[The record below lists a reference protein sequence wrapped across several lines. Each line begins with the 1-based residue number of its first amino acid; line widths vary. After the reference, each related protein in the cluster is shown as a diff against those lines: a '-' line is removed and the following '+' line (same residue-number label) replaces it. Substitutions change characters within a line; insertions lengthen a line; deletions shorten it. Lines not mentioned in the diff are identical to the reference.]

1 MKFFYFLEIFFV
13 CFNLIM
19 TNNYSQITR
28 FPGRKKITKV
38 KSFIKRINNTS
49 FFCYNFNFI
58 EKNFICLKNGIIYAI
73 DDSGKILLKA
83 ELFDFAK
90 NLSQIKNNSYLL
102 PNKIPSYK
110 NINSNFSFNK
120 IKDESKK
127 NFYLL
132 KRELNE
138 DLVKCSK
145 SDNISLKNSLC
156 IECNTEKGYYP
167 IISNYNHMAK
177 YKECHLYQKDSEI
190 NLIGYYFDSQEKAY
204 KKCHSNCLTCTQSG
218 NDLINNCISC
228 NLGYIKPQEID
239 STTNC
244 VKKCDYFYFYSLT
257 GDYICTQD
265 FYCPNEAKNLIKEK
279 NKCIDDCSKDD
290 FFKKPYNGECYNLCP
305 INTVFDLD
313 MNICKDIDT
322 NLCILTEKEIKI
334 NIINFNR
341 NIIDIYVKN
350 YVDEFFYNENHV
362 SLFLSQNNF
371 SFIIYRNNTC
381 LNELK
386 VNSSKINFEKCI
398 NKINETYKI
407 QKPII
412 VIIDFKGKYGYP
424 MTTFAFYDPKDG
436 SKLNTSFCDKDSFV
450 IYKNIT
456 SLYQKDKYDWLVK
469 QGVDIFNI
477 NSSYYLSNCFEF
489 KDNNKK
495 DLLLKDR
502 LLNFYPAISICDIKC
517 TYKKTNYISLI
528 TECICLYD
536 ENKFNSFNYLSI
548 FILEESIKAI
558 HDLFLNG
565 TALYL
570 IYYETMK
577 ISFLKCY
584 KNVFKFKFFIRNF
597 GGYITLILLIID
609 GACVTLLIKDNFF
622 NKIKSFILIITDL
635 YINYSKKKKKGK
647 RKELIYDDNNLIK
660 KEKEE
665 NENNYLNIFPKEKNK
680 LVNKNENKN
689 KNLNKQTL
697 ISSDEISNHIT
708 HNNSTKKIIL
718 KKSENAGNK
727 NNKNESKLKS
737 VINILNHQ
745 SILEKLNI
753 DEKTIEIRENNLS
766 IDKISELDMKNYL
779 TLSPDEMDYYES
791 LDKDKRS
798 FASMLLN
805 LIIRK
810 NIIIETFFIKE
821 ETEPLYIKIIELA
834 FFLSVNLVSCA
845 LLFLNEDIIMLYDM
859 SLAKYLSKIWYINSL
874 ICFAV
879 IINLRKYMKL
889 ILINKDSI
897 REIIKREKKNKN
909 ILKIEMIKF
918 VKYIKFRYV
927 IFLILNFIFIL
938 ASFYYISTF
947 NNAYPNLKKVLI
959 VIFIIVILLIQLLY
973 AILAIISVCLR
984 YIAIKNK
991 FNFIFVL
998 SQYLYDLL

>member
-1 MKFFYFLEIFFV
+1 
-13 CFNLIM
+13 M
-19 TNNYSQITR
+19 T
-28 FPGRKKITKV
+28 
-38 KSFIKRINNTS
+38 
-49 FFCYNFNFI
+49 
-58 EKNFICLKNGIIYAI
+58 A
-73 DDSGKILLKA
+73 
-83 ELFDFAK
+83 
-90 NLSQIKNNSYLL
+90 
-102 PNKIPSYK
+102 
-110 NINSNFSFNK
+110 
-120 IKDESKK
+120 
-127 NFYLL
+127 
-132 KRELNE
+132 
-138 DLVKCSK
+138 
-145 SDNISLKNSLC
+145 
-156 IECNTEKGYYP
+156 
-167 IISNYNHMAK
+167 
-177 YKECHLYQKDSEI
+177 
-190 NLIGYYFDSQEKAY
+190 
-204 KKCHSNCLTCTQSG
+204 
-218 NDLINNCISC
+218 
-228 NLGYIKPQEID
+228 
-239 STTNC
+239 
-244 VKKCDYFYFYSLT
+244 
-257 GDYICTQD
+257 
-265 FYCPNEAKNLIKEK
+265 
-279 NKCIDDCSKDD
+279 
-290 FFKKPYNGECYNLCP
+290 
-305 INTVFDLD
+305 
-313 MNICKDIDT
+313 
-322 NLCILTEKEIKI
+322 
-334 NIINFNR
+334 
-341 NIIDIYVKN
+341 
-350 YVDEFFYNENHV
+350 
-362 SLFLSQNNF
+362 
-371 SFIIYRNNTC
+371 
-381 LNELK
+381 
-386 VNSSKINFEKCI
+386 
-398 NKINETYKI
+398 
-407 QKPII
+407 
-412 VIIDFKGKYGYP
+412 
-424 MTTFAFYDPKDG
+424 FAFYDPKDG

-665 NENNYLNIFPKEKNK
+665 NENNYLNTFPKEKNK

-718 KKSENAGNK
+718 KKSENAINK
-727 NNKNESKLKS
+727 INKNESKLKS

-821 ETEPLYIKIIELA
+821 ETEPLYIKIIIELT

-889 ILINKDSI
+889 ILINKDYI
-897 REIIKREKKNKN
+897 REIIKREKKDKN
-909 ILKIEMIKF
+909 MLKIEMIKF

-984 YIAIKNK
+984 FIAIKNK